1 MKTSKLLKKTDDI
14 LGSKKS
20 KQRKEV
26 KPLKELLAALK
37 KKKRKLNAKLDDVDD
52 ESDRERVRR
61 ELAVIRAQRHK
72 GLKLL
77 KELK

>member
-1 MKTSKLLKKTDDI
+1 MKTSKLLKKTKDI
-14 LGSKKS
+14 LSAKKS

-26 KPLKELLAALK
+26 KCLKELLSALK
-37 KKKRKLNAKLDDVDD
+37 KKKRKLANKLEEADDHA
-52 ESDRERVRR
+52 EREHIRK

-77 KELK
+77 KGLK